1 MGLLGSWLELRR
13 LRKQLRRAPR
23 FHLAD
28 LPEDTLARITGRARP
43 LAKRA
48 LAAPLSGRT
57 CVYYS
62 VSVFARTAGVT
73 NGSRWME
80 LLATEQEAV
89 PFILEDEGQRAV
101 IDPRNAR
108 ISTAYEYESRSRAVF
123 DASTEQRELLVRHEL
138 VNRNWF
144 DTIEVLYREAV
155 IELDEEIVIV
165 GGGTREPDPDA
176 IPTGGYRDS
185 GPTRFRFTGT
195 DRMPLVISDEPDAI
209 GR

>member
-1 MGLLGSWLELRR
+1 MSLIGGWLEFRR
-13 LRKQLRRAPR
+13 LRKQIRQAPAY
-23 FHLAD
+23 HLVD

-43 LAKRA
+43 LGQRA

-62 VSVFARTAGVT
+62 VSVVARTAGVT
-73 NGSRWME
+73 TGARSLQ

-89 PFILEDEGQRAV
+89 AFMLEDQGMRAV
-101 IDPRNAR
+101 IDPRNAQ
-108 ISTAYEYESRSRAVF
+108 ISTPYDYESRSRAVF

-176 IPTGGYRDS
+176 IPRGGYRD
-185 GPTRFRFTGT
+185 GGATRFRFTGT
-195 DRMPLVISDEPDAI
+195 DRLPLVISDEPDTIA
-209 GR
+209 